1 MDRRPIG
8 VLDSGVG
15 GLSVARKIRR
25 LLPHEDV
32 VYLADQANCPYGPK
46 SVEQI
51 RDLAVD
57 AVARLARHDVKLVV
71 VACNTISTA
80 ALGTLRAVYP
90 MPFVGIV
97 PAVKPAC
104 ATTRTGAIAVLAT
117 EATLQT
123 PAFEDLV
130 AQFGRGVR
138 VLRQPCPEFVQTVER
153 GDLDSASAEAIARR
167 RVQPLVEAG
176 ADRIILGCTHFT
188 FLRPLI
194 ERVVGAS
201 AEVVDASDAVA
212 RQTARV
218 LAREGIETDRDEAGD
233 LTLLTTGDPAAFAD
247 LVSRLLPGERSI
259 VPTTA

>member
-1 MDRRPIG
+1 MDLRPIG

-15 GLSVARKIRR
+15 GLSVAREIRR

-46 SVEQI
+46 SVERI
-51 RDLAVD
+51 RGLAVD

-104 ATTRTGAIAVLAT
+104 ATTRTGTIAVLAT

-123 PAFEDLV
+123 SSFEDLV

-138 VLRQPCPEFVQTVER
+138 VLRQPCPEFVEIVER
-153 GDLDSASAEAIARR
+153 GDVDSPVAETIVRR
-167 RVQPLVEAG
+167 RVQPLVDNG

-194 ERVVGAS
+194 ERVVGAR
-201 AEVVDASDAVA
+201 AEVVDASNAVA

-218 LAREGIETDRDEAGD
+218 LDLEGLATERDGEGSLVLFTSGDVARFG
-233 LTLLTTGDPAAFAD
+233 D
-247 LVSRLLPGERSI
+247 LVSRLLPDERAI